1 MNSEIAIVN
10 SYANVKKSRPF
21 LGNQHNDVQEK
32 TGNPAKWEAHIAGK
46 NCSHVLRLCH
56 TRTGGNVRHRNWE
69 KIGFLAEGE
78 GLLQKGNGLFSKT
91 QYEAKPVTNETKRIR
106 IFRKPARPPKIHA

>member
-1 MNSEIAIVN
+1 MHSEIAIVN

-32 TGNPAKWEAHIAGK
+32 TGNPAKRAGNIAGK
-46 NCSHVLRLCH
+46 DCCHILRLCH
-56 TRTGGNVRHRNWE
+56 ARTGGNVRHRNRE

-78 GLLQKGNGLFSKT
+78 GLLQKGKGLFLKT

-106 IFRKPARPPKIHA
+106 IFRKPARPPEIHA